1 MNHFLHTIRFRM
13 MLAFGIAVA
22 LMLTLG
28 LFGLYGMSKQSDN
41 MQASYSGNTVPISQ
55 LAGVRANV
63 LNTRRVLWM
72 IQATQEAQQT
82 SKVRDAL
89 SAIENA
95 WSSYYPNG
103 VSSDDERAIAE
114 NIETQLKQFR
124 AAVQEEQ
131 ALIEKGDF
139 QASAAFQRNTL
150 ASLGDRLTD
159 LISQDVQLNVD
170 QAKNFAA
177 ESAAMNGQLMWVLG
191 LIVSVGV
198 VIAIGTSV
206 YLSKAIATPLG
217 QSVQVANAIAAGD
230 LRRAIAFDSH
240 NEFRPLLDA
249 MKRMSDQLTTT
260 VRGILSSSEAVS
272 ISAREIAG
280 GNIDLSA
287 RTEEQASSLEETAA
301 SMTQIAQTV
310 RQNADNA
317 RHANTLATS
326 TRETA
331 NSSNSAVQTMVE
343 IIGNIR
349 DSSTRISEITTIIE
363 SIAFQTNI
371 LALNAAVE
379 AARAGE
385 QGRGFAVVASE
396 VRALAQRSSAA
407 AKEIK
412 DLIESS
418 ATLVRNGVEQ
428 AEVVGAAMT
437 QVIRGI
443 QQVSEIVGEISEA
456 SEEQSQGIEQV
467 HQAISQIDSV
477 TQQNAALV
485 EQSAA
490 AAQSLEQSAVQMT
503 NAVAVFELS
512 NALDRP
518 ARRSTPHAATTSFG
532 GVETV

>member
-1 MNHFLHTIRFRM
+1 MNHFLHTIRFRI

-22 LMLTLG
+22 LMLSLG
-28 LFGLYGMSKQSDN
+28 LFSLYGMSKLSDN
-41 MQASYSGNTVPISQ
+41 MQTSYSGNTLPISQ

-72 IQATQEAQQT
+72 IQATQETHQT
-82 SKVRDAL
+82 SKVRDAVT
-89 SAIENA
+89 AIEKA

-103 VSSDDERAIAE
+103 VSSGGERAIAE
-114 NIETQLKQFR
+114 NIETQLTQFR
-124 AAVQEEQ
+124 AAVQEEL

-139 QASAAFQRNTL
+139 QASAGFQQNTL
-150 ASLGDRLTD
+150 SPLGDRLTD
-159 LISQDVQLNVD
+159 LISRDVQLNVE

-177 ESAAMNGQLMWVLG
+177 DSAVRNGQLMWVLG
-191 LIVSVGV
+191 LIVIVGV
-198 VIAIGTSV
+198 VIAIGASM
-206 YLSKAIATPLG
+206 YLSKAISTPLG
-217 QSVQVANAIAAGD
+217 QSVQVANVIAAGD
-230 LRRAIAFDSH
+230 LRSPIEFDSQ

-272 ISAREIAG
+272 ISAREIAS
-280 GNIDLSA
+280 GNIDLSS
-287 RTEEQASSLEETAA
+287 RTEQQASSLEETAA
-301 SMTQIAQTV
+301 SMTELAQTV

-317 RHANTLATS
+317 RHANTLAMG

-349 DSSTRISEITTIIE
+349 DSSTRISEITTMIE

-396 VRALAQRSSAA
+396 VRALAQRSSTA

-428 AEVVGAAMT
+428 AEVVGVSMA

-443 QQVSEIVGEISEA
+443 QQVSDIVGEIAEA

-503 NAVAVFELS
+503 NAVSVFELS
-512 NALDRP
+512 SASDQP
-518 ARRSTPHAATTSFG
+518 ARRSRPHSAATSSAAVT
-532 GVETV
+532 TV